1 MSRIW
6 VNGVF
11 DLMHYGHMHF
21 LQEAEKL
28 ANFIVV
34 WLNSDLSVE
43 RLKKSH
49 QRIQVQ
55 DMRRAQIAC
64 VCHKLANVWI
74 FDEEN
79 PISAWERAIKRDD
92 KYLPDFYA
100 KDEHFFETRP
110 PEYYWLKDHRVK
122 MVLIPRVPN
131 ISTTSL
137 IHKIQG
143 LQSPQGAA

>member
-28 ANFIVV
+28 ADHMTV
-34 WLNSDLSVE
+34 WLNSDISVPLLDKKHPPIQSQDIR
-43 RLKKSH
+43 RL
-49 QRIQVQ
+49 
-55 DMRRAQIAC
+55 QIAA
-64 VCHKLANVWI
+64 VCRKPCAI
-74 FDEEN
+74 YQFDERT
-79 PISAWERAIKRDD
+79 PIEAWSRSRYDA
-92 KYLPDFYA
+92 DFYA

-110 PEYYWLKDHRVK
+110 PEYYWLKDHGVK

-131 ISTTSL
+131 ISTTNL